1 MNSIRIKTD
10 GAILKGHRYGAGTYE
25 APVEICYEG
34 PGYYWLE
41 PAADYSGLK
50 WSDIDIYLGECKSE
64 ADLMN
69 AIGEVSTNCIETADP
84 HWLTGAKTQRSP
96 LVETQGWLAS

>member
-10 GAILKGHRYGAGTYE
+10 GVVLRGHHYGAGTYE
-25 APVEICYEG
+25 APVEIRYEG

-41 PAADYSGLK
+41 PAADERTFK

-64 ADLMN
+64 ADLMH
-69 AIGEVSTNCIETADP
+69 ALGEVSTGYIETADP
-84 HWLTGAKTQRSP
+84 LWLTGAKTQRSP
-96 LVETQGWLAS
+96 LVEKWVQ